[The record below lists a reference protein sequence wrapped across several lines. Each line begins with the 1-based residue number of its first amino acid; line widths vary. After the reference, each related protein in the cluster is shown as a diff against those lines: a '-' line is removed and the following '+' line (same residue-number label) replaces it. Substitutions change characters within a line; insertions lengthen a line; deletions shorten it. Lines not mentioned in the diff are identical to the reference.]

1 MKKNTMFSTLL
12 AAMMLA
18 STGGAKAESHL
29 LYKDVKLVKRDAK
42 KVEIRVNQP
51 NGGAMNVELTDNQ
64 GISVY
69 QGTVKSGE
77 NIVKLFD
84 LNALPNGEY
93 TLNCNNEAFWS
104 VQRFQIKDGNVEIN
118 QNSYQEANAPAVKLN
133 GQNRFEVVSK
143 NALATT
149 VTITNNTGEVMYDGK
164 LTESTV
170 FNLDRL
176 TTGEY
181 RFEFNVGNAAFRKY
195 VSVK

>member
-1 MKKNTMFSTLL
+1 MKKNTMLSTLF

-18 STGGAKAESHL
+18 STGGAMAENHL

-51 NGGAMNVELTDNQ
+51 KGGVMDVELTDNQ
-64 GISVY
+64 GVSVY
-69 QGTVKSGE
+69 RGTVKSGE

-93 TLNCNNEAFWS
+93 TLNCTNEAFWS
-104 VQRFQIKDGNVEIN
+104 VQRFNIKNGAVEIN
-118 QNSYQEANAPAVKLN
+118 QDSYQEASAPTVKLY

-149 VTITNNTGEVMYDGK
+149 ITITNNTGEVMYDGK
-164 LTESTV
+164 LTEGTV

-181 RFEFNVGNAAFRKY
+181 RFEFSVGQAIFRQY